1 MPRRR
6 DKIEPMDHSLAT
18 GERILRAAA
27 ECFAK
32 DGYERTRMVHIAQ
45 AAGVSRAA
53 LYQHFPGK
61 GELILALNEFVIS
74 EWRVW
79 LQERIALAQTAS
91 EAIERW
97 LRDGLA
103 DSWRVTA
110 ARVVTAEDA
119 QGELLSD
126 HGATRNA
133 LAETRRVLSA
143 VLRRGVET
151 GELRSDLDVSSTA
164 HDLQAILLSL
174 LRNHASERPIVTI
187 ERRKELDALV
197 ALVIRGLAAS
207 T

>member
-1 MPRRR
+1 
-6 DKIEPMDHSLAT
+6 MDHSLAT
-18 GERILRAAA
+18 RERILRAAA

-32 DGYERTRMVHIAQ
+32 DGYQRTRMVNIAQ
-45 AAGVSRAA
+45 AANVSRAA

-61 GELILALNEFVIS
+61 GDLILALNDYVIS

-79 LQERIALAQTAS
+79 TQESVALAQTAS

-103 DSWRVTA
+103 DSWRLTI

-119 QGELLSD
+119 QGELLMD

-133 LAETRRVLSA
+133 LVETRRVLSA
-143 VLRRGVET
+143 VLRRGVES
-151 GELRSDLDVSSTA
+151 GELRSDLDIDSTA

-197 ALVIRGLAAS
+197 ALVLRGLAAS
-207 T
+207 A